1 MFGDGGIGGAVGGDN
16 SRVYPSILGF
26 RLLSRLIYEVIKKIS
41 SDDISAKDVWQ
52 EKIGLFILIVR

>member
-26 RLLSRLIYEVIKKIS
+26 RLLSRLIYEVIKKFLVMIYRLKMSVKKKLGFS
-41 SDDISAKDVWQ
+41 S
-52 EKIGLFILIVR
+52 